1 MNLSFHREPEHRTL
15 QAGRDGIHARLT
27 LLQAQGACDESRR
40 WIGSGDWWQPW
51 IGVAAA
57 RLATDMGAEVAIAGC
72 SLEKRIQAEQELGQ
86 AQTIVMNITDEGTV
100 EQGMAGPSQVD
111 HGPISAGT
119 MRNRA
124 TAHRGGAG
132 P

>member
-1 MNLSFHREPEHRTL
+1 M
-15 QAGRDGIHARLT
+15 
-27 LLQAQGACDESRR
+27 
-40 WIGSGDWWQPW
+40 
-51 IGVAAA
+51 AAA
-57 RLATDMGAEVAIAGC
+57 CLATDMGAEVAIAGC

-124 TAHRGGAG
+124 RAPRWRWPMMGVAG
-132 P
+132 VHVIHGLYCVLKSCGLRHER